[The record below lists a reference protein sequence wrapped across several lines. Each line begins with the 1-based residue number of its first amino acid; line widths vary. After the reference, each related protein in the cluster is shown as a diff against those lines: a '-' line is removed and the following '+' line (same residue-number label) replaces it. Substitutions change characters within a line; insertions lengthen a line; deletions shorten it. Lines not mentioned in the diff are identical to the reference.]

1 MEEDRFSGDVILLHG
16 PPKIGKSTLATSFPR
31 PILYIAAETAGVKY
45 LNFTTKDKV
54 LAIESDDGWSQFKKL
69 VTSMKRGL
77 RFETVIV
84 DTVSMLFELCK
95 RHHCKTLRVDHPSDK
110 HDHGATWSKIGDDF
124 LKWVGLL
131 SSYTVEHK
139 ARLILVA
146 HSKEET
152 IETDM
157 EKAIK
162 KITVALPGQ
171 AARIITA
178 RPDHIWYMGY
188 GGMDESGSLTDF
200 KSERALWIQGTSVI
214 YAESRDR
221 GLSRK
226 MKVIDPIPEKDTYQ
240 HVLSA
245 YSKRRKIT

>member
-1 MEEDRFSGDVILLHG
+1 MTDRLKGDVILIHG
-16 PPKIGKSTLATSFPR
+16 PPKIGKSTLAASFPS
-31 PILYIAAETAGVKY
+31 PLLYLATETGYKY
-45 LNFTTKDKV
+45 LDFGDKDRV
-54 LAIESDDGWSQFKKL
+54 EHLETENGWARFKKL
-69 VTSMKRGL
+69 VTAMKRGL
-77 RFETVIV
+77 KYETVVV

-95 RHHCKTLRVDHPSDK
+95 RHHCKNARIDHPSDK

-131 SSYTVEHK
+131 ASYTVTAE
-139 ARLILVA
+139 ARLVFTA
-146 HSKEET
+146 HSREEM
-152 IETDM
+152 IDTDM
-157 EKAIK
+157 EKQIK
-162 KITVALPGQ
+162 KITVQLPGQ

-200 KSERALWIQGTSVI
+200 KSERAIWIQGTNVI

-226 MKVIDPIPEKDTYQ
+226 VKVIDPLPESNMYQ
-240 HVLSA
+240 TILKT

>member
-1 MEEDRFSGDVILLHG
+1 MATDRFSGDVILLHG
-16 PPKIGKSTLATSFPR
+16 PPKIGKSTLASSFPG
-31 PILYIAAETAGVKY
+31 PILYLATETGYKY
-45 LNFTTKDKV
+45 LNFSDSDK
-54 LAIESDDGWSQFKKL
+54 IEHLETEDGWSRFKKL
-69 VTSMKRGL
+69 VQSMKRGL
-77 RFETVIV
+77 KYSTVVV

-95 RHHCKTLRVDHPSDK
+95 RHHCKVIGVEHPSER

-124 LKWVGLL
+124 LRWVGLL
-131 SSYTVEHK
+131 SSYTVQHN
-139 ARLILVA
+139 ARLVLVA
-146 HSKEET
+146 HSKEEN
-152 IETDM
+152 IDTDM
-157 EKAIK
+157 EKGIK

-200 KSERALWIQGTSVI
+200 KSARALWIQGTSVI

-226 MKVIDPIPEKDTYQ
+226 VKVIDPLPESNTYQ
-240 HVLSA
+240 AILKT
-245 YSKRRKIT
+245 YSKRRKIQ